1 MPLALTT
8 RLRQATTMNFDFT
21 PEQVD
26 MKKAAREYAEK
37 AMIPVAA
44 KYDEENETPI
54 DLLKEMI
61 HQGYSTMTI
70 PEEYGGGGMDCVTS
84 CLVVE
89 ELSRGCAGI
98 TTSAAANSLAAY
110 PILVGGSHEQK
121 EKYLT
126 PLSDGKFAAFCLTEP
141 GAGSDAAAISTLAKK
156 VDKGYMINGRKCFIT
171 NGAIAD
177 YYTVFATVNRSR
189 GARGLTAFVLE
200 RDFPGL
206 EPGKKENKM
215 GIRASNTSE
224 VLFEDVFVPEENV
237 LGKEG
242 GGFRIA
248 MTTLDISRPMVGAMA
263 VGIARAAYERAV
275 SYAREREQFGK
286 PISSFQAIQFKLAN
300 MAMKI
305 EAARL
310 LVLQA
315 AFKVDRQEK
324 HLSAHSAMSKAF
336 AGDMAMEVTTD
347 ALQVMGG
354 YGYMKDYPMEK
365 YMRDAKIMQIY
376 EGTSEIQRLVL
387 ANEVLKGRV

>member
-1 MPLALTT
+1 
-8 RLRQATTMNFDFT
+8 MNFDFT

-26 MKKAAREYAEK
+26 MRKAAREYAEK

-44 KYDEENETPI
+44 RYDEENETPI

-70 PEEYGGGGMDCVTS
+70 PEDYGGGGMDCVTS

-126 PLSDGKFAAFCLTEP
+126 PLSEGKFAAFCLTEP

-171 NGAIAD
+171 NGGIAD
-177 YYTVFATVNRSR
+177 YYTVFATVDRSR
-189 GARGLTAFVLE
+189 GARGLTAFVIE

-263 VGIARAAYERAV
+263 VGIARAAYEHAV

>member
-1 MPLALTT
+1 MPKQPLF
-8 RLRQATTMNFDFT
+8 RQATTMNFDFT

-44 KYDEENETPI
+44 TYDEENETPI

-110 PILVGGSHEQK
+110 PIMVGGSHEQK
-121 EKYLT
+121 VKYLT
-126 PLSDGKFAAFCLTEP
+126 PLSEGKFAAFCLTEP
-141 GAGSDAAAISTLAKK
+141 GAGSDAAAISTLARK
-156 VDKGYMINGRKCFIT
+156 VDKGYVINGRKCFIT

-177 YYTVFATVNRSR
+177 YYTVFATVDRSR
-189 GARGLTAFVLE
+189 GARGLTAFIIE
-200 RDFPGL
+200 RGYPGL

-315 AFKVDRQEK
+315 AFKVDKQEK

-336 AGDMAMEVTTD
+336 AGDMAMEVTTE

>member
-1 MPLALTT
+1 
-8 RLRQATTMNFDFT
+8 MNFNFT
-21 PEQVD
+21 EEQLD
-26 MKKAAREYAEK
+26 MKKAAQEYAEK
-37 AMIPVAA
+37 EIMPVAA
-44 KYDEENETPI
+44 RFDEENETPLE
-54 DLLKEMI
+54 LLKDMI
-61 HQGYSTMTI
+61 LQGYSTMTI
-70 PEEYGGGGMDCVTS
+70 PEEYGGGGLGCLTS
-84 CLVVE
+84 CLIVE
-89 ELSRGCAGI
+89 ELARGCAGI

-110 PILVGGSHEQK
+110 PILLAGTHEQK

-126 PLSDGKFAAFCLTEP
+126 PLSEGKFAAFCLTEP
-141 GAGSDAAAISTLAKK
+141 GAGSDAGAISTFAQK
-156 VDKGYMINGRKCFIT
+156 VENGYLLNGRKCFIT
-171 NGAIAD
+171 NGSIAD
-177 YYTVFATVNRSR
+177 IYTVFASVDRSK
-189 GARGLTAFVLE
+189 GARALTAFILE

-215 GIRASNTSE
+215 GIRASNTAE
-224 VLFEDVFVPEENV
+224 VLFEDVFVPQENL
-237 LGKEG
+237 LGQEG

-263 VGIARAAYERAV
+263 VGVARAAYERAV

-286 PISSFQAIQFKLAN
+286 PLSSFQAIQFKLAD

-310 LVLQA
+310 LVLRA
-315 AFKVDRQEK
+315 AFKVDQKEK
-324 HLSAHSAMSKAF
+324 RFSAHSAMSKAF
-336 AGDMAMEVTTD
+336 AGDIAMEVTTD

-387 ANEVLKGRV
+387 GNEVLKGRI

>member
-1 MPLALTT
+1 
-8 RLRQATTMNFDFT
+8 MNFDFT
-21 PEQVD
+21 AEQVD
-26 MKKAAREYAEK
+26 MQKAAREYAEK
-37 AMIPVAA
+37 AIAPVAA

-54 DLLKEMI
+54 DLLREMVL
-61 HQGYSTMTI
+61 QGYSTMTI

-89 ELSRGCAGI
+89 ELARGCAGI

-121 EKYLT
+121 KKYLT
-126 PLSDGKFAAFCLTEP
+126 PLSEGKFAAFCLTEP
-141 GAGSDAAAISTLAKK
+141 GAGSDAASIATYAKK
-156 VDKGYMINGRKCFIT
+156 VDNGYILNGRKCFIT

-177 YYTVFATVNRSR
+177 TYTVFATIDRAK
-189 GARGLTAFVLE
+189 GARALTAFILE
-200 RDFPGL
+200 RNYPGL

-237 LGKEG
+237 LGQEG

-263 VGIARAAYERAV
+263 LGVARAAYENAV
-275 SYAREREQFGK
+275 KYAREREQFGK
-286 PISSFQAIQFKLAN
+286 PISSFQAIQFKLAD

-310 LVLQA
+310 LVLRA
-315 AFKVDRQEK
+315 AFMVDKKEK
-324 HLSAHSAMSKAF
+324 RFSAQSAMSKAY
-336 AGDMAMEVTTD
+336 AGDIAMEVTTD

-354 YGYMKDYPMEK
+354 YGYMKEYPMEK

-387 ANEVLKGRV
+387 ANEVLKGRI

>member
-1 MPLALTT
+1 
-8 RLRQATTMNFDFT
+8 MNFDFT

-61 HQGYSTMTI
+61 YQGYSTMTI

-126 PLSDGKFAAFCLTEP
+126 PLSEGKFAAFCLTEP

-171 NGAIAD
+171 NGGIAD
-177 YYTVFATVNRSR
+177 YYTVFATVDRSR
-189 GARGLTAFVLE
+189 GARGLTALVLE

-215 GIRASNTSE
+215 GIRASNTTE

-237 LGKEG
+237 LGQEG

-248 MTTLDISRPMVGAMA
+248 MTPLDISRPMVGAMA

-315 AFKVDRQEK
+315 AFKVDKQEK
-324 HLSAHSAMSKAF
+324 RLSAHSAMSKAF
-336 AGDMAMEVTTD
+336 AGDMAMEVTTE

>member
-1 MPLALTT
+1 MSLALTT
-8 RLRQATTMNFDFT
+8 RLRQGITMNFDFT

-61 HQGYSTMTI
+61 YQGYSTMTI

-126 PLSDGKFAAFCLTEP
+126 PLSEGKFAAFCLTEP

-156 VDKGYMINGRKCFIT
+156 VDKGYVINGRKCFIT
-171 NGAIAD
+171 NGGIAD
-177 YYTVFATVNRSR
+177 YYTVFATVDRSR
-189 GARGLTAFVLE
+189 GARGLTALVLE

-237 LGKEG
+237 LGQEG

-315 AFKVDRQEK
+315 AFKVDKQEK
-324 HLSAHSAMSKAF
+324 RLSAHSAMSKAF
-336 AGDMAMEVTTD
+336 AGDMAMEVTTE

>member
-1 MPLALTT
+1 
-8 RLRQATTMNFDFT
+8 MNFDFT

-61 HQGYSTMTI
+61 YQGYSTMTI

-126 PLSDGKFAAFCLTEP
+126 PLSEGKFAAFCLTEP

-171 NGAIAD
+171 NGGIAD
-177 YYTVFATVNRSR
+177 YYTVFATVDRSR
-189 GARGLTAFVLE
+189 GARGLTALVLE

-215 GIRASNTSE
+215 GIRASNTTE

-237 LGKEG
+237 LGQEG

-315 AFKVDRQEK
+315 AFKVDKQEK
-324 HLSAHSAMSKAF
+324 RLSAHSAMSKAF
-336 AGDMAMEVTTD
+336 AGDMAMEVTTE

>member
-1 MPLALTT
+1 
-8 RLRQATTMNFDFT
+8 MNFDFT

-54 DLLKEMI
+54 ELLKEMI
-61 HQGYSTMTI
+61 YQGYSTMTI

-126 PLSDGKFAAFCLTEP
+126 PLSEGKFAAFCLTEP

-171 NGAIAD
+171 NGGIAD
-177 YYTVFATVNRSR
+177 YYTVFATVDRSR
-189 GARGLTAFVLE
+189 GARGLTALVLE

-215 GIRASNTSE
+215 GIRASNTTE

-237 LGKEG
+237 LGQEG

-315 AFKVDRQEK
+315 AFKVDKQEK
-324 HLSAHSAMSKAF
+324 RLSAHSAMSKAF
-336 AGDMAMEVTTD
+336 AGDMAMEVTTE

>member
-1 MPLALTT
+1 MS
-8 RLRQATTMNFDFT
+8 
-21 PEQVD
+21 
-26 MKKAAREYAEK
+26 K
-37 AMIPVAA
+37 
-44 KYDEENETPI
+44 
-54 DLLKEMI
+54 
-61 HQGYSTMTI
+61 
-70 PEEYGGGGMDCVTS
+70 
-84 CLVVE
+84 
-89 ELSRGCAGI
+89 
-98 TTSAAANSLAAY
+98 
-110 PILVGGSHEQK
+110 K

-126 PLSDGKFAAFCLTEP
+126 PLSEGKFAAFCLTEP

-171 NGAIAD
+171 NGGIAD
-177 YYTVFATVNRSR
+177 YYTVFATVDRSR
-189 GARGLTAFVLE
+189 GARGLTAFVIE

-263 VGIARAAYERAV
+263 VGIARAAYEHAV

>member
-1 MPLALTT
+1 
-8 RLRQATTMNFDFT
+8 MNFDFT

-26 MKKAAREYAEK
+26 MRKAAREYAEK

-44 KYDEENETPI
+44 RYDEENETPI

-70 PEEYGGGGMDCVTS
+70 PEDYGGGGMDCVTS

-126 PLSDGKFAAFCLTEP
+126 PLSEGKFAAFCLTEP

-171 NGAIAD
+171 NGGIAD
-177 YYTVFATVNRSR
+177 YYTVFATVDRSR
-189 GARGLTAFVLE
+189 GARGLTAFVIE

-248 MTTLDISRPMVGAMA
+248 MTTLDISRPMVVAMA
-263 VGIARAAYERAV
+263 VGIARAAYEHAV

>member
-1 MPLALTT
+1 
-8 RLRQATTMNFDFT
+8 MNFDFT
-21 PEQVD
+21 AEQLD
-26 MKKAAREYAEK
+26 MKKAAQEYAEK
-37 AMIPVAA
+37 AIMPLAA

-54 DLLKEMI
+54 ELLKEMI
-61 HQGYSTMTI
+61 FQGYSTMTI

-121 EKYLT
+121 LKYLT
-126 PLSDGKFAAFCLTEP
+126 PLSEGKFAAFCLTEP
-141 GAGSDAAAISTLAKK
+141 GAGSDASSIATFAKK
-156 VDKGYMINGRKCFIT
+156 VENGYILNGRKCFIT

-177 YYTVFATVNRSR
+177 IYTVFASVDRAK
-189 GARGLTAFVLE
+189 GARALTAFILE
-200 RDFPGL
+200 RDYPGL

-224 VLFEDVFVPEENV
+224 VLFEDVFVPKENV
-237 LGKEG
+237 VGQES

-263 VGIARAAYERAV
+263 VGVARAAYERAV

-286 PISSFQAIQFKLAN
+286 PISSFQAIQFKLAD

-310 LVLQA
+310 LVLRA
-315 AFKVDRQEK
+315 AYMVDKKEK
-324 HLSAHSAMSKAF
+324 RFSGYSAMSKAY
-336 AGDMAMEVTTD
+336 AGDIAMEVTTD

-354 YGYMKDYPMEK
+354 YGYMKEYPMEK

-387 ANEVLKGRV
+387 ANEVLRGRI

>member
-1 MPLALTT
+1 M
-8 RLRQATTMNFDFT
+8 Q
-21 PEQVD
+21 
-26 MKKAAREYAEK
+26 KAAREYAEK
-37 AMIPVAA
+37 AIAPVAA

-54 DLLKEMI
+54 DLLREMVL
-61 HQGYSTMTI
+61 QGYSTMTI

-89 ELSRGCAGI
+89 ELARGCAGI

-121 EKYLT
+121 KKYLT
-126 PLSDGKFAAFCLTEP
+126 PLSEGKFAAFCLTEP
-141 GAGSDAAAISTLAKK
+141 GAGSDAASIATYAKK
-156 VDKGYMINGRKCFIT
+156 VDNGYILNGRKCFIT

-177 YYTVFATVNRSR
+177 TYTVFATIDRAK
-189 GARGLTAFVLE
+189 GARALTAFILE
-200 RDFPGL
+200 RNYPGL

-237 LGKEG
+237 LGQEG

-263 VGIARAAYERAV
+263 LGVARAAYENAV
-275 SYAREREQFGK
+275 KYAREREQFGK
-286 PISSFQAIQFKLAN
+286 PISSFQAIQFKLAD

-310 LVLQA
+310 LVLRA
-315 AFKVDRQEK
+315 AFMVDKKEK
-324 HLSAHSAMSKAF
+324 RFSAQSAMSKAY
-336 AGDMAMEVTTD
+336 AGDIAMEVTTD

-354 YGYMKDYPMEK
+354 YGYMKEYPMEK

-387 ANEVLKGRV
+387 ANEVLKGRI